1 MVDVLAGEGY
11 QVYPCLSGVR
21 ALEALQQNAFDLVLS
36 DIKMPEV
43 TGINLLNYVRERELD
58 TQVILVTGYA
68 EVKTAVEA
76 VRGQAF
82 DYIIKPFAINDLR
95 QRVAEALA
103 SLPAQRATLA
113 VTSHGEHKDLTIDR
127 RARRVWVAEREVELT
142 RHQFDLLVCLA
153 NDAGCPVSFE
163 TLLREVWGEERSTDT
178 VKTCVRR
185 LRRQLG
191 DDATNPRYIFNAR
204 GVGYKL
210 AE

>member
-1 MVDVLAGEGY
+1 MVDVLQGAGY
-11 QVYPCLSGVR
+11 QVSFYLSGEL
-21 ALEALQQNAFDLVLS
+21 ALDALQRKPYDLILT
-36 DIKMPEV
+36 DIKMPKV
-43 TGINLLNYVRERELD
+43 TGIDLLLYVREQEMD

-68 EVKTAVEA
+68 EIATAIQA

-82 DYIIKPFAINDLR
+82 DYITKPFAINDLR
-95 QRVAEALA
+95 RRVAEALA
-103 SLPAQRATLA
+103 SLPAGRYSPDIT
-113 VTSHGEHKDLTIDR
+113 THGRDRGLTIDR
-127 RARRVWVAEREVELT
+127 RARRVWVTQCEVELT

-153 NDAGCPVSFE
+153 NEAGCPVSIE
-163 TLLREVWGEERSTDT
+163 TLLQEVWGEERSTDT

-191 DDATNPRYIFNAR
+191 DDATNPRYIFNVR